1 MEKAA
6 AYEAT
11 SYKGLFHFVR
21 YIERLKKYD
30 TDFGEA
36 AVAGEEKNMV
46 RIMSIHKSKG
56 LEFPVVFLAGMGKK
70 FNQRD
75 AYGTL
80 LLDADMGAATDWLDL
95 KLRTKTPTLK
105 KQVLKRRLELETMG
119 EELRILYVARTRAKE
134 ALIMNERTAAFQ
146 VSWSAGERKDGG
158 KTASIHSFT
167 EQVPIWT
174 GFLWQPGQ
182 CRRNILK

>member
-56 LEFPVVFLAGMGKK
+56 LEFPVVFLAGMGKS
-70 FNQRD
+70 
-75 AYGTL
+75 L
-80 LLDADMGAATDWLDL
+80 
-95 KLRTKTPTLK
+95 
-105 KQVLKRRLELETMG
+105 
-119 EELRILYVARTRAKE
+119 TRGMLT
-134 ALIMNERTAAFQ
+134 ALF
-146 VSWSAGERKDGG
+146 
-158 KTASIHSFT
+158 F
-167 EQVPIWT
+167 
-174 GFLWQPGQ
+174 
-182 CRRNILK
+182 

>member
-1 MEKAA
+1 
-6 AYEAT
+6 
-11 SYKGLFHFVR
+11 
-21 YIERLKKYD
+21 
-30 TDFGEA
+30 
-36 AVAGEEKNMV
+36 MV

-80 LLDADMGAATDWLDL
+80 LLDAGHGGGGRLVDL

-119 EELRILYVARTRAKE
+119 EELRILYVAMTRAKE
-134 ALIMNERTAAFQ
+134 ELIMTGTDRSLSS
-146 VSWSAGERKDGG
+146 SWSAGEPEGRRED
-158 KTASIHSFT
+158 SFHSLFYP

-174 GFLWQPGQ
+174 GFLWQPVQ